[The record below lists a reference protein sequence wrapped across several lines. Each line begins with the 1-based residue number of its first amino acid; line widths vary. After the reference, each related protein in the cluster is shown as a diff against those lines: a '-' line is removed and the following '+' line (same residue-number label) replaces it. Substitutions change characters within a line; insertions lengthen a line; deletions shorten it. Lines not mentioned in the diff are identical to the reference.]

1 MGRQKNHEIVSRGC
15 TWLLGAMSL
24 FTAWPL
30 SSTRTRITAR
40 ATGDAERAG
49 VSHADGN
56 GQSRRK
62 VRYLDREKPLS
73 RQTGDSAGDA
83 GATGRSG
90 TSQTAQCKV
99 RDRSH
104 SHRGTNPAFFPI
116 PQPSSEREL
125 YLNRSPCVDLPLQ
138 RDYVLRVEAPFLQ
151 SSIPSRT
158 GTTTAHGF
166 SDLGVTLGWRGYNTP
181 EYAFLIGINAT
192 FPTATETKV
201 GVGKYTLGPII
212 ATAWFIPKWESFL
225 IGVLTQQVSVGGD
238 SDRKSINISRAS
250 LRINTIWVEKWW
262 SVVEAGWMVN
272 WRRSM
277 RGNMNL
283 ELEIGRNVVGKWGV
297 FIRLGTGF
305 FGQDLPGAY
314 SWNIKGGIRHIFPSF

>member
-1 MGRQKNHEIVSRGC
+1 MLSGEASVTQTEMDNSAEKSVILTEKRRFLGGLGPHPVTPEQREEAERLRQLNAKYGTDPTAIVGRVQ
-15 TWLLGAMSL
+15 
-24 FTAWPL
+24 L
-30 SSTRTRITAR
+30 SSQYRNLPRSASSILTVAR
-40 ATGDAERAG
+40 
-49 VSHADGN
+49 
-56 GQSRRK
+56 
-62 VRYLDREKPLS
+62 
-73 RQTGDSAGDA
+73 
-83 GATGRSG
+83 
-90 TSQTAQCKV
+90 
-99 RDRSH
+99 
-104 SHRGTNPAFFPI
+104 
-116 PQPSSEREL
+116 
-125 YLNRSPCVDLPLQ
+125 VDLSLQ

-166 SDLGVTLGWRGYNTP
+166 SDLGVTLGWRAYNTP

-192 FPTATETKV
+192 LPTATETKM
-201 GVGKYTLGPII
+201 GLGKYTLGPII
-212 ATAWFIPKWESFL
+212 ATARFIPKWASFL

-297 FIRLGTGF
+297 FIRPGTEFLG
-305 FGQDLPGAY
+305 
-314 SWNIKGGIRHIFPSF
+314 RIFPAPIAGISKAAFAIYFRVSRLAVRGS

>member
-1 MGRQKNHEIVSRGC
+1 MFRPLRTSHRPGFEKADSVLPIRGRHIFNAKYGTDPTAIVGRVQ
-15 TWLLGAMSL
+15 
-24 FTAWPL
+24 L
-30 SSTRTRITAR
+30 SSQYRNLPRSASSILTVAR
-40 ATGDAERAG
+40 
-49 VSHADGN
+49 
-56 GQSRRK
+56 
-62 VRYLDREKPLS
+62 
-73 RQTGDSAGDA
+73 
-83 GATGRSG
+83 
-90 TSQTAQCKV
+90 
-99 RDRSH
+99 
-104 SHRGTNPAFFPI
+104 
-116 PQPSSEREL
+116 
-125 YLNRSPCVDLPLQ
+125 VDLSLQ

-166 SDLGVTLGWRGYNTP
+166 SDLGVTLGWRAYNTP

-297 FIRLGTGF
+297 FIGLGTGF